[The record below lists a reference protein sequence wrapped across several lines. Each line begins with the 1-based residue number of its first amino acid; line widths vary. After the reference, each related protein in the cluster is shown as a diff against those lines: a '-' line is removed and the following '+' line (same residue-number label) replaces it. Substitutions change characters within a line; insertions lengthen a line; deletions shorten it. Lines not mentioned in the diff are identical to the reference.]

1 MSGIKRHRIADDF
14 ETHSGQR
21 LIKEKCPS
29 SNQKLRTDTGR
40 VTRDE
45 SYHRFLH
52 CFNFI
57 SRSGAS

>member
-21 LIKEKCPS
+21 LTQS